1 MKYKLPLA
9 VPAGKH
15 IYITQPYGR
24 TYLTNEPVGPNGEP
38 HFHYG
43 SDIALGTPEETYG
56 AAIVCPFPSAVVEKS
71 SFTTAMSD
79 NFNCVQLDYVQPD
92 GKKLSLLL
100 GHISALET
108 PTAYTEGQVVAYV
121 GNAGNVSPKPDIA
134 HPYNGAHLHMALHVD
149 GVATD
154 PALFFD
160 LVNGYVGGD
169 TGQERDMPP
178 AIWAVEQLIKNLE
191 GFTGHKIP
199 WTPQPFPTS

>member
-71 SFTTAMSD
+71 ITCKRPCRKFELGSD
-79 NFNCVQLDYVQPD
+79 DF
-92 GKKLSLLL
+92 
-100 GHISALET
+100 A
-108 PTAYTEGQVVAYV
+108 
-121 GNAGNVSPKPDIA
+121 
-134 HPYNGAHLHMALHVD
+134 
-149 GVATD
+149 
-154 PALFFD
+154 
-160 LVNGYVGGD
+160 
-169 TGQERDMPP
+169 
-178 AIWAVEQLIKNLE
+178 
-191 GFTGHKIP
+191 
-199 WTPQPFPTS
+199 